1 MSRLTPTGN
10 EHRDLY
16 FAPLEGQNDFM
27 NRFLL
32 SLLMLALP
40 SAALAL
46 PQPLTGADRAN
57 AIASANRALGIAG
70 PLKGRFVQIDSRGK
84 TAGGSFYLQ
93 RPGKVRF
100 AYDAPN
106 PLTIVSDGSIVS
118 LEDSALKT
126 VNRAP
131 LKTTPLYLLLK
142 RDVNIER
149 DAKVTSV
156 AKDGDSILVGLRDPS
171 GQTNGDLTLTF
182 DGPAREL
189 RQWRVTD
196 AAGNVTLTA
205 LQTVQAVPA
214 LDQKLF
220 ETKAPTPTG
229 ARAHP

>member
-1 MSRLTPTGN
+1 MNAGSFISPRCRVRTFRMKRL
-10 EHRDLY
+10 
-16 FAPLEGQNDFM
+16 
-27 NRFLL
+27 LL
-32 SLLMLALP
+32 SFAMLAAP
-40 SAALAL
+40 MAAHAA
-46 PQPLTGADRAN
+46 PQPLTGPDRAQ
-57 AIASANRALGIAG
+57 AIASANRALNIAG
-70 PLKGRFVQIDSRGK
+70 PLKGRFVQLDSRGR
-84 TAGGSFYLQ
+84 TVGGSFYLQ

-149 DAKVTSV
+149 DTKVTSV
-156 AKDGDSILVGLRDPS
+156 SRDGDSILIGVRDRS
-171 GQTNGDLTLTF
+171 GQANGDLTLTF

-196 AAGNVTLTA
+196 VAGNVTLTA
-205 LQTVQAVPA
+205 LQTVQAVPS

-220 ETKAPTPTG
+220 QTKTSMQNGPR
-229 ARAHP
+229 ARP